1 MLNSRHS
8 LWTRMIFSRKSLNG
22 QRFSCCNSHSPSDSI
37 SSRSAFPPAI
47 LFREQFCSEKI
58 TNLSAS
64 AQATPTMGIILI
76 TLQIGVLGFCVLVVL
91 STLEGDVKY
100 AKNTARRISKSFSK
114 DEEAAISLSTK
125 TRETTPKQTQPQ
137 RRSFDEVVTTG
148 RRI

>member
-1 MLNSRHS
+1 MGNGFHATTH
-8 LWTRMIFSRKSLNG
+8 TRPPIQYLPG
-22 QRFSCCNSHSPSDSI
+22 PP
-37 SSRSAFPPAI
+37 FP
-47 LFREQFCSEKI
+47 LQFCSEKI